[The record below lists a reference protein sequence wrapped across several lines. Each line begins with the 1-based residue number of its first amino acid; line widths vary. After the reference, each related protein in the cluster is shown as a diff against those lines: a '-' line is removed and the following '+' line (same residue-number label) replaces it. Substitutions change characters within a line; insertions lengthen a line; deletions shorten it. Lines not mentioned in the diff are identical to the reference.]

1 MKEIIINENDA
12 GQRLDKFLTKYL
24 TNMPQSMLYKSLRKN
39 CVRVN
44 GRHVK
49 DGKYMLSAGDVL
61 NLYIKDEFFA
71 AGNDFTASRSDID
84 IVYEDENIIL
94 INKPA
99 GVVVHADDRNTNDTL
114 LARMQSYLYKK
125 GEYDPKKEHSFSPAF
140 CNRLDRNTSGIIIG
154 AKNAAALRI
163 INEKIRSRE
172 IKKLYLCIVEGAMKN
187 SGSLSAYLT
196 RGEKK
201 VSVTDTKTDN
211 SKLIKTKYTVLA
223 RRPDASLVE
232 VELETGRTHQIRAQF
247 AHVGHPLLGDAK
259 YGSRSGGKMMLASYK
274 LKFSF
279 TSDAGALNYLNGREF
294 QISVDFAETFSQQKL

>member
-1 MKEIIINENDA
+1 MREIIINKNDA

-24 TNMPQSMLYKSLRKN
+24 TNMPQSMLYRSLRKN

-44 GRHVK
+44 GAHIR

-61 NLYIKDEFFA
+61 RLYLKDEFFA
-71 AGNDFTASRSDID
+71 ADTCFTASRSDID

-94 INKPA
+94 INKPS

-125 GEYDPKKEHSFSPAF
+125 GEYDPTKEHSFSPAF

-172 IKKLYLCIVEGAMKN
+172 IKKYYLCIAEGDMEN

-211 SKLIKTKYTVLA
+211 SKLIKTNYTVIA
-223 RRPDASLVE
+223 RRPGASLVE
-232 VELETGRTHQIRAQF
+232 VELETGRTHQIRAQL
-247 AHVGHPLLGDAK
+247 AHIGHPLLGDTK
-259 YGSRSGGKMMLASYK
+259 YGSHSGGRMMLASYR
-274 LKFSF
+274 LKFCF
-279 TSDAGALNYLNGREF
+279 TSDAGILNYLDGREF
-294 QISVDFAETFSQQKL
+294 QIHADFAETFSQQKL